1 MRLPCKVTLIE
12 GEVMM
17 SEVQQCRQDRE
28 LDTAEEGWG
37 RVAFHVEA
45 CALLWQNLAG
55 FL

>member
-1 MRLPCKVTLIE
+1 
-12 GEVMM
+12 MM